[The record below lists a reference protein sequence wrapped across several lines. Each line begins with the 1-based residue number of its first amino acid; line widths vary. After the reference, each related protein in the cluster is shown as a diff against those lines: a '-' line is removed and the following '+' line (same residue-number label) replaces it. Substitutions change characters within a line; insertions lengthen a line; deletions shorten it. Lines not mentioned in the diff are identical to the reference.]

1 MDGIY
6 KRAAEMGLSWLNAD
20 KKTVNMKLVGGL
32 EVLIQYQYACVM
44 RNVLNKKNK
53 EERRPLPTDLSMPFL
68 VAYSKFLEH
77 AQERVLDDDLV
88 QEFMV
93 SMAMTIFCV
102 KGNCIMPKANATQ
115 GRAFPRLLEA
125 YEIALDL
132 QSHRN

>member
-1 MDGIY
+1 MVGNSLPSYLSLI
-6 KRAAEMGLSWLNAD
+6 AASRVGQME
-20 KKTVNMKLVGGL
+20 KL
-32 EVLIQYQYACVM
+32 
-44 RNVLNKKNK
+44 
-53 EERRPLPTDLSMPFL
+53 T
-68 VAYSKFLEH
+68 
-77 AQERVLDDDLV
+77 VLDDDLV

-102 KGNCIMPKANATQ
+102 KGNGIMPKANATQ